1 MKIITIYHYISRLL
15 LLFLFLFTGLYT
27 YGQVKIGE
35 NKTKISP
42 YALLELESKDK
53 ALLVPRMTTA
63 ERDEAFSQ
71 ESPEGLVIFNTD
83 IGMIQYFF
91 QDIDPLT
98 GKKLNIKRWNS
109 TGEEVHTSFPVTPR
123 SGTLFYNEDS
133 NILFAWNDNDKLW
146 MPVNANI
153 RSSITEI
160 GVSDPSIDMEF
171 EAFPPSENGKES
183 LKEVLMGSGPPTTT
197 IMKDNPSVM
206 LYADSDRGSLYM
218 ALDTD
223 NDGTPDKWKKII
235 VKSDPKPVD
244 PPSDDQTIAAR
255 LNGLVLEL
263 LPENTTIS
271 TTVDLS
277 SLVTQST
284 DDQSITATLSDTILK
299 LTPENSNTTEVD
311 LGVFTNTDN
320 QKLSLTLLPN
330 TTTQTLLQIENGGS
344 VTLQASGNLS
354 FREPRANVIEFTVSS
369 TVSTLGDSD
378 GDTTVEVE
386 QGIDDDTIR
395 LIAAGEEV
403 TQV

>member
-1 MKIITIYHYISRLL
+1 MKNITIYHYISRLL

-83 IGMIQYFF
+83 LGMIQYFF

-133 NILFAWNDNDKLW
+133 NILFAWNDNNKLW
-146 MPVNANI
+146 MPVNVNI
-153 RSSITEI
+153 RSSNSEI
-160 GVSDPSIDMEF
+160 GISDPSIDTEF

-197 IMKDNPSVM
+197 IMKDNPSGM
-206 LYADSDRGSLYM
+206 LYADNDRGSLYM

-235 VKSDPKPVD
+235 VKSDPTPVD

-255 LNGLVLEL
+255 LNGLELEL

-277 SLVTQST
+277 SLVTRNT
-284 DDQSITATLSDTILK
+284 DDQRITATLSDTILK

-311 LGVFTNTDN
+311 LGVFTNTDS
-320 QKLSLTLLPN
+320 QTLSLTLLPN

-344 VTLQASGNLS
+344 VTLQASGNLYL
-354 FREPRANVIEFTVSS
+354 ENLKQT
-369 TVSTLGDSD
+369 
-378 GDTTVEVE
+378 
-386 QGIDDDTIR
+386 
-395 LIAAGEEV
+395 
-403 TQV
+403 